1 MNCRLFSKEH
11 LDGVTEFMNFVS
23 ENLSGNQEILCP
35 CRKCLNRLNEHKGDV
50 EDHLLIYGMSNTYTM
65 WIHHGEGEPVV
76 MIT

>member
-1 MNCRLFSKEH
+1 V
-11 LDGVTEFMNFVS
+11 VTEFMNFVS

-50 EDHLLIYGMSNTYTM
+50 EDHLLIYGMSNTNTR